1 MQSFVLMKN
10 SVVRLMDNSLNSA
23 VPQRQNVHE
32 GNIGPS
38 VLDHIQFITYRLVS
52 VFDNCLQRSP
62 SCNFDFWQC
71 HLVMM
76 AWHRQR
82 LCRVEVSYCGV
93 SGGDDAAPMGGGC
106 RSSHKGSTARTASSL
121 DDGIL
126 RPRKAVIKNYNDGG
140 VESKYRTVALAAY
153 RNGADER
160 GG

>member
-23 VPQRQNVHE
+23 VPQRRNVHE

-76 AWHRQR
+76 AWHRRR
-82 LCRVEVSYCGV
+82 LCRVEVSYWGV
-93 SGGDDAAPMGGGC
+93 SGGDDAAPMG
-106 RSSHKGSTARTASSL
+106 SSHKGSTARTASSL
-121 DDGIL
+121 DDGTVK
-126 RPRKAVIKNYNDGG
+126 PKNYNEGG
-140 VESKYRTVALAAY
+140 VKPKYRTVASAVVWKRRQL
-153 RNGADER
+153 
-160 GG
+160 GGRLTGL

>member
-10 SVVRLMDNSLNSA
+10 SVVRLMDNSLNSV
-23 VPQRQNVHE
+23 VPQRRNVHE

-38 VLDHIQFITYRLVS
+38 VLDDIQFITYRLVS

-76 AWHRQR
+76 AWHRRR

-106 RSSHKGSTARTASSL
+106 RSSHKGSARTASSL
-121 DDGIL
+121 DDGTVK
-126 RPRKAVIKNYNDGG
+126 PRLAGMKNYNEGG
-140 VESKYRTVALAAY
+140 VKSKYRTVASAVVWK
-153 RNGADER
+153 RRR
-160 GG
+160 GGGW

>member
-10 SVVRLMDNSLNSA
+10 SDVRLMDNSLNSA
-23 VPQRQNVHE
+23 VPQRRNVHE

-52 VFDNCLQRSP
+52 VFDNCLQSSP

-76 AWHRQR
+76 AWHRRR
-82 LCRVEVSYCGV
+82 LCRVEVSYWGV

-121 DDGIL
+121 DVWHRQAEKL
-126 RPRKAVIKNYNDGG
+126 Q
-140 VESKYRTVALAAY
+140 
-153 RNGADER
+153 
-160 GG
+160 

>member
-23 VPQRQNVHE
+23 VPQRRNVHE
-32 GNIGPS
+32 ENIGPS
-38 VLDHIQFITYRLVS
+38 VLDDIQFITYRLVS

-76 AWHRQR
+76 AWHRRR
-82 LCRVEVSYCGV
+82 LCRVEVSYWGV

-106 RSSHKGSTARTASSL
+106 RSSHKGSARTASSL
-121 DDGIL
+121 DDVTVK
-126 RPRKAVIKNYNDGG
+126 PKNYNEGG
-140 VESKYRTVALAAY
+140 VKPKYRNVASAVVWKRRQL
-153 RNGADER
+153 
-160 GG
+160 GGRLTGL

>member
-23 VPQRQNVHE
+23 VPQRRNVHE

-76 AWHRQR
+76 AWHRRR
-82 LCRVEVSYCGV
+82 LCRVEVSYWGV

-121 DDGIL
+121 DNGTVK
-126 RPRKAVIKNYNDGG
+126 PKNYNEGG
-140 VESKYRTVALAAY
+140 VKPKYRTVASAVVWKRRQL
-153 RNGADER
+153 
-160 GG
+160 GGRLTGL

>member
-23 VPQRQNVHE
+23 VPQRRNVHE
-32 GNIGPS
+32 ENIGPS
-38 VLDHIQFITYRLVS
+38 VLDDIQFITYRLAS

-76 AWHRQR
+76 AWHRRR
-82 LCRVEVSYCGV
+82 LCRVEVSYWGV

-106 RSSHKGSTARTASSL
+106 RSSHKGSARTASSL
-121 DDGIL
+121 DDVTVK
-126 RPRKAVIKNYNDGG
+126 PKNYNEGG
-140 VESKYRTVALAAY
+140 VKPKYRNVASAVVWKRRQL
-153 RNGADER
+153 
-160 GG
+160 GGRLTGL

>member
-23 VPQRQNVHE
+23 VPQRRNVHE
-32 GNIGPS
+32 ENIGPS
-38 VLDHIQFITYRLVS
+38 VLDNIQFITYRLAS

-76 AWHRQR
+76 AWHRRR
-82 LCRVEVSYCGV
+82 LCRVEVSYWGV

-106 RSSHKGSTARTASSL
+106 RSSHKGSARTASSL
-121 DDGIL
+121 DDVTVK
-126 RPRKAVIKNYNDGG
+126 PKNYNEGG
-140 VESKYRTVALAAY
+140 VKPKYRNVASAVVWKRRQL
-153 RNGADER
+153 
-160 GG
+160 GGRLTGL